1 MYNCSA
7 YDDRVPID
15 SGINCHNFR
24 HVIVFKMIILISK
37 IEASNILDA
46 TAGLSHVHPSCKT
59 EAEAG
64 ACKSD
69 PVYMNIICD
78 KSFCNG
84 KVYGK
89 GLLKD
94 NHYCL
99 E

>member
-1 MYNCSA
+1 
-7 YDDRVPID
+7 
-15 SGINCHNFR
+15 
-24 HVIVFKMIILISK
+24 MIILISK

-46 TAGLSHVHPSCKT
+46 TVGLSHVHPSCKT

-99 E
+99 EWISYL